1 MKLPEA
7 VAAYVAYKLSLGMR
21 FATEARTLKSFYRTL
36 GDIDMSEVDADRV
49 YALLAGKGPIT
60 AFWHRKLSAL
70 RGFYRFAIAR
80 GYTTSSP
87 LPLTVPE
94 EPRTFV
100 PYIYSREEMKR
111 LLAATADRE
120 RCNLSS
126 LTCRTLL
133 LLLYGTGLRIG
144 EAVGLNLA
152 DVDLDSGI
160 LCIRETKFYKTRLVP
175 TGPDLTSVLD
185 QYAAERNKWP
195 PLNPDAAFLLTERGQ
210 RLSRAGAEYAF
221 KQLRERARVRRDDG
235 AWYQPRLHDLRHTYT
250 VTRLVSW
257 YREGADVQRLLP
269 QLATYLGHVHI
280 GATQHYLTMTPE
292 LLRQASLR
300 FERYARGG
308 DDHA

>member
-21 FATEARTLKSFYRTL
+21 FTTEARTLKSFYRTL
-36 GDIDMSEVDADRV
+36 GDIDMCDVDAARV
-49 YALLAGKGPIT
+49 HAFLDGNGPMT
-60 AFWHRKLSAL
+60 AFLHRKLSAL

-80 GYTTSSP
+80 GYATSSP

-100 PYIYSREEMKR
+100 PYIYSRDEMKR

-160 LCIRETKFYKTRLVP
+160 LCIRESKFYRTRLVP
-175 TGPDLTSVLD
+175 TGPDLTSVLV

-195 PLNPDAAFLLTERGQ
+195 PLNPDAAFLLTNRGQ

-221 KQLRERARVRRDDG
+221 KQLRERAQVRRDDG
-235 AWYQPRLHDLRHTYT
+235 ARYQPRLHDIRHTYT
-250 VTRLVSW
+250 VTRLVTW

-269 QLATYLGHVHI
+269 QLATYLGHVHV

>member
-36 GDIDMSEVDADRV
+36 GDIDMRDVDADRV
-49 YALLAGKGPIT
+49 YAFLDGNGPIT

-70 RGFYRFAIAR
+70 RGFYSFAIAR

-100 PYIYSREEMKR
+100 PYIYSRDEMKR
-111 LLAATADRE
+111 LLAATVDRE

-126 LTCRTLL
+126 PTCRTLL

-152 DVDLDSGI
+152 DVDLDS
-160 LCIRETKFYKTRLVP
+160 
-175 TGPDLTSVLD
+175 
-185 QYAAERNKWP
+185 
-195 PLNPDAAFLLTERGQ
+195 
-210 RLSRAGAEYAF
+210 
-221 KQLRERARVRRDDG
+221 
-235 AWYQPRLHDLRHTYT
+235 
-250 VTRLVSW
+250 
-257 YREGADVQRLLP
+257 
-269 QLATYLGHVHI
+269 
-280 GATQHYLTMTPE
+280 
-292 LLRQASLR
+292 
-300 FERYARGG
+300 
-308 DDHA
+308 